1 MSLLYDTQALRFDKV
16 VLSSSVRWSGR
27 KVSSIVVPLFLPH
40 PPCGNLRDLTGSLS
54 AMSVLLE
61 TSYGD
66 IVVDLLPELSPK
78 ACTNFVKLCAVKYYN
93 DCEFFRV
100 EKGFIAQTGDPTNEG
115 GGGESVFAKCD
126 PPGPAFF
133 EQERSPF
140 ATHERKGTISMAAS
154 VLDDERR
161 IGSQFF
167 VTLAEGLSY
176 LDNDHTVIG
185 EVAEG
190 MDVVDKIADAF
201 VSEDFRPYRLIR
213 IRHTIVLHDPFEDPL
228 GLPANCPSPEPA
240 QGGRDDRLGS
250 DEEEEIDEYED
261 EEKRLRLKQEEEERE
276 ARSRAEVL
284 EIIGDIGAADL
295 KPPENVL
302 FICKLNPVTE
312 ADDLEIIF
320 SRFGECKA
328 DILRDK
334 ITGDSLCYGFV
345 EFEDKKQCEKAYFKM
360 DSSLIDDR
368 RVRVDFSQ
376 SVSKLW
382 NAARRAKA
390 SGAQPMYQSGHT
402 SKRPRLDTAYSPSRP
417 QGGAFAP
424 ERSEEALHAER
435 HTLQALNKGHQTVTN
450 VKPRRRSRFDIKPG

>member
-1 MSLLYDTQALRFDKV
+1 
-16 VLSSSVRWSGR
+16 
-27 KVSSIVVPLFLPH
+27 
-40 PPCGNLRDLTGSLS
+40 
-54 AMSVLLE
+54 MSVLLE

-66 IVVDLLPELSPK
+66 IVVDLLPELSPN

-115 GGGESVFAKCD
+115 FGGESVFAKCN
-126 PPGPAFF
+126 PTGPAFLKP
-133 EQERSPF
+133 ERSPF
-140 ATHERKGTISMAAS
+140 ATHERKGTVSMAAS
-154 VLDDERR
+154 VVDNKGG

-167 VTLAEGLSY
+167 VTLSDGLSY

-190 MDVVDKIADAF
+190 MEVVDKIADTF
-201 VSEDFRPYRLIR
+201 VDEAFRPYRLIR
-213 IRHTIVLHDPFEDPL
+213 IRHTIILHDPFDDPL
-228 GLPANCPSPEPA
+228 GLPTDCPSPEPA

-250 DEEEEIDEYED
+250 DEEEEINEHED
-261 EEKRLRLKQEEEERE
+261 EEQRLRLKQEEEERE

-284 EIIGDIGAADL
+284 EIIGDIGDAEL

-312 ADDLEIIF
+312 AEDLEIIF

-334 ITGDSLCYGFV
+334 TTGDSLCYGFI
-345 EFEDKKQCEKAYFKM
+345 EFEDKKQCENAYFKM
-360 DSSLIDDR
+360 DSALIDDR

-382 NAARRAKA
+382 NATRRANA
-390 SGAQPMYQSGHT
+390 SGARRMYQSEHI
-402 SKRPRLDTAYSPSRP
+402 SKRPRLDNAYAPSAQ
-417 QGGAFAP
+417 QGGAFVQKRIDKPRDEAKTERETKQVP
-424 ERSEEALHAER
+424 EEGD
-435 HTLQALNKGHQTVTN
+435 QPVTN
-450 VKPRRRSRFDIKPG
+450 VKPRRRSRFDIGPG